1 SARGPDEVSPPA
13 RTRDAGHR
21 QIAGSGS
28 GQHGKMSNSAS
39 AATRK
44 GLFGRLEKVFVALL
58 LIDVALYFFPG
69 ASGIKAIVTLVVYI
83 LGMILAVRFVRRNLK
98 LLLWRLRNRL
108 IVSYL
113 FIAVVPISLVLA
125 LVAIGGYMLMG
136 QVAIYTVLSELG
148 TRVASGAPPSQEIFT
163 SLAPNFGDVL
173 LVDWG
178 SGPNRDPS
186 IRNLSSHHVP
196 PPVNP
201 FDIEL
206 TWLAPITYES
216 RTYGLIVKSRPSAVL
231 RTIFGQKMEWE
242 QLCLSASVFV

>member
-1 SARGPDEVSPPA
+1 EAEQEDHHRSIRLAILERGDQLRGAGPAWHDLSRRPGAVRVCRRHRYGVPHSARGPDEVSPPA

-136 QVAIYTVLSELG
+136 QVAIYTVL
-148 TRVASGAPPSQEIFT
+148 
-163 SLAPNFGDVL
+163 
-173 LVDWG
+173 
-178 SGPNRDPS
+178 
-186 IRNLSSHHVP
+186 
-196 PPVNP
+196 
-201 FDIEL
+201 
-206 TWLAPITYES
+206 
-216 RTYGLIVKSRPSAVL
+216 
-231 RTIFGQKMEWE
+231 
-242 QLCLSASVFV
+242 